1 IVARYHRRRPLY
13 AARGLRGPGRRR
25 ADGGR
30 PVRRRDHRRRADPL
44 AGRAGAGCEE
54 ARVNGGSLAEP
65 GLQPR
70 TAPTSSRPADLTAG
84 LVRYAEVVLPL
95 PVVRPY
101 TYRIPD
107 DLAARAARGARVVV
121 PLQRRRVVALVTA
134 VDVPPPPVAASQI
147 LDAPDAEPALSPPLL
162 ELGGWVSRYYGTP
175 PRPPPRA
182 VLPRPPWRVLR
193 PAGPAAASR
202 SEERRVGKEC
212 RSRWSPY
219 H

>member
-1 IVARYHRRRPLY
+1 MVARYHRRRPLY

-134 VDVPPPPVAASQI
+134 VGRAPPPPAARPS
-147 LDAPDAEPALSPPLL
+147 LDAPDARPAPSPPLPQ
-162 ELGGWVSRYYGTP
+162 LGRLVSRDRAGEATTETP
-175 PRPPPRA
+175 
-182 VLPRPPWRVLR
+182 
-193 PAGPAAASR
+193 
-202 SEERRVGKEC
+202 
-212 RSRWSPY
+212 
-219 H
+219 